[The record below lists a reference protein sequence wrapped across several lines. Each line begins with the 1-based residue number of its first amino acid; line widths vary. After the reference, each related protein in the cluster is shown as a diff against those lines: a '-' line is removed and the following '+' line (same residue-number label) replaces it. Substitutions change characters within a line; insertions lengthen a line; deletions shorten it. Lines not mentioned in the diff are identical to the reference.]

1 MTTTTVD
8 TQQLQQIT
16 VTPCPPSTTTWST
29 IGNQFIPLSQ
39 ASETQSFQQIRPQ
52 MDVLLSQNYRQSSQ
66 LSSQLSTQNTT
77 QSDFIIPN
85 TQNDDLINKL
95 SSKSYTTLNSL
106 QPTVDTIDNSV
117 FTANNININSNTNNN
132 NNNITDE
139 VMEKFD
145 SLGLDIDTS
154 ELLSD
159 INFNSMSIMS
169 VMLDSGPNLNLS
181 LNSRD
186 NLVSSTLQT
195 PQPLDL
201 NEESTRN
208 LMASPQQMQRLQN
221 KLMFLETNNN
231 NNNNNNSNNNN
242 NNDIQRMD

>member
-8 TQQLQQIT
+8 TQQLT
-16 VTPCPPSTTTWST
+16 VTPCQPSTTTWST

-39 ASETQSFQQIRPQ
+39 PSETQSFQQIRPQ

-117 FTANNININSNTNNN
+117 FTANNININSNTNTNNN

-169 VMLDSGPNLNLS
+169 VMLDSGPNINLS

-208 LMASPQQMQRLQN
+208 LMGSPQQMQRLQN
-221 KLMFLETNNN
+221 KLMLLETNNN

-242 NNDIQRMD
+242 NDIQRMD

>member
-1 MTTTTVD
+1 MTTATA
-8 TQQLQQIT
+8 
-16 VTPCPPSTTTWST
+16 TPCPPPTTTWST

-39 ASETQSFQQIRPQ
+39 PSETQSFQQIRPQ

-85 TQNDDLINKL
+85 TQNDDLINKF

-132 NNNITDE
+132 NNITDE

-154 ELLSD
+154 ELLND

-201 NEESTRN
+201 NDESTRN
-208 LMASPQQMQRLQN
+208 LMANPQQMQRLQN

-231 NNNNNNSNNNN
+231 NNNNTNSNNNN

>member
-1 MTTTTVD
+1 MSTTVD
-8 TQQLQQIT
+8 TQQLHQLT
-16 VTPCPPSTTTWST
+16 ATACPPTLTTTWT
-29 IGNQFIPLSQ
+29 TQQQFIPLSQ
-39 ASETQSFQQIRPQ
+39 AQTQQSFQQTRPQ
-52 MDVLLSQNYRQSSQ
+52 MDVLLSQHYRQPSQ
-66 LSSQLSTQNTT
+66 ISSQLSTQKST
-77 QSDFIIPN
+77 QSDFILPN
-85 TQNDDLINKL
+85 IENDESVLKMP
-95 SSKSYTTLNSL
+95 SKSLATLTSANALL
-106 QPTVDTIDNSV
+106 QPTVGTIDNSV
-117 FTANNININSNTNNN
+117 FNNTNNINMNTSNQTNNN

-169 VMLDSGPNLNLS
+169 VMMDSGQNLNLS

-201 NEESTRN
+201 NDESTRN
-208 LMASPQQMQRLQN
+208 LMGSPQQMQRLQS
-221 KLMFLETNNN
+221 KLMLLETNNN
-231 NNNNNNSNNNN
+231 NNNTNNNN
-242 NNDIQRMD
+242 